1 MRQILEG
8 LAWIHDEAGLIHRD
22 ISAGNILVTIAPGG
36 YRDEQMGVVQDR
48 KDGKGRGVVQ
58 CLISDFGCATF
69 HSASDSTFETVL
81 HDEEAVEVEEDQ
93 HNHYQ
98 PQQRQQQGLTFEVG
112 TRYASQLDRL
122 YPGTLR
128 SIHTHS

>member
-48 KDGKGRGVVQ
+48 KDGKGYGVVQ

-69 HSASDSTFETVL
+69 HSAPETTTETVP
-81 HDEEAVEVEEDQ
+81 HDEEAAVDEDDP
-93 HNHYQ
+93 HNYYR

-112 TRYASQLDRL
+112 TRCANQIAKL
-122 YPGTLR
+122 YPKTL
-128 SIHTHS
+128 